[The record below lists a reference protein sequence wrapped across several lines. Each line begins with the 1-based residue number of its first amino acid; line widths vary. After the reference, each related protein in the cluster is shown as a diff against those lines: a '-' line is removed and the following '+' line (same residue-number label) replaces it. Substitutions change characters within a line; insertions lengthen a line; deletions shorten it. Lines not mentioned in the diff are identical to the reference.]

1 VRDFR
6 FLTSNSKLGPRVA
19 PKLLKTRHCIL
30 IFPTVTLFID
40 ANSLTKA
47 PGTPLAFLALQ
58 NFALCFPYSIPG
70 GDYNVVAT
78 PRAKRQQL
86 AINNFRRI
94 Q

>member
-6 FLTSNSKLGPRVA
+6 FLTPDSKLGPRVL
-19 PKLLKTRHCIL
+19 PKLLNIQAMNL
-30 IFPTVTLFID
+30 DF
-40 ANSLTKA
+40 SLCDPVQGRQLA
-47 PGTPLAFLALQ
+47 DQGSGTPLAFLALQ

-78 PRAKRQQL
+78 PGAKKQQL